1 MSWNI
6 DFYQKE
12 NGEIPAY
19 DFLQSL
25 PAKLQAKAFSEIELL
40 EQCGTMLKEPYVK
53 PIVGKKYQGL
63 WEIRIRFASENA
75 RIFYFMFFGN
85 TFVLLHGFK
94 KKTMRTPLRELERAL
109 QYKADYERRSRK

>member
-63 WEIRIRFASENA
+63 WEASL
-75 RIFYFMFFGN
+75 RRMHVFFISC
-85 TFVLLHGFK
+85 FLAILLSFSMDSK
-94 KKTMRTPLRELERAL
+94 RKRCELR
-109 QYKADYERRSRK
+109 

>member
-40 EQCGTMLKEPYVK
+40 EQCGTMLKN
-53 PIVGKKYQGL
+53 
-63 WEIRIRFASENA
+63 R
-75 RIFYFMFFGN
+75 M
-85 TFVLLHGFK
+85 
-94 KKTMRTPLRELERAL
+94 
-109 QYKADYERRSRK
+109 

>member
-63 WEIRIRFASENA
+63 WEIRIRFASESA
-75 RIFYFMFFGN
+75 RILCFWA
-85 TFVLLHGFK
+85 
-94 KKTMRTPLRELERAL
+94 TPLSFSTDSKRKRCELR
-109 QYKADYERRSRK
+109 